1 MSEGMTPN
9 AAAALLTPFS
19 TGLLPFPEGA
29 RSLLLRAAADPALAP
44 WRGGL
49 VCAQGFRPAF
59 NALAAAGFDVRPDAP
74 EEGGFATVLCLLSKH
89 KAVALADVA
98 RALDLVAEGGL
109 VVCAGA
115 ADAGAAAVEKA
126 AARAFGGIGRLSKHH
141 CRVFWLRRNGPLPP
155 LCASWRAA
163 AGARPVAAIE
173 AVSAPGVFGWDRIDP
188 GSRLLAGCLDARISG
203 RVADFGAGWGY
214 LCREMLRRCP
224 GIASL
229 DAVEAEAAALAA
241 ARLNLAPPPGVALAL
256 RWHDVLAEPGLGPYD
271 WVISNPPFHDGKA
284 GDPEIG
290 RGFIR
295 AARAALAPGGHLLL
309 VANRHLPYESAI
321 DAAFSAR
328 AVAAEDSAFKVIEAR
343 T

>member
-1 MSEGMTPN
+1 MSEDMTSN
-9 AAAALLTPFS
+9 AVAALLTPFS
-19 TGLLPFPEGA
+19 TGLLPFPEGE
-29 RSLLLRAAADPALAP
+29 RSLFLCAEADPALAP
-44 WRGGL
+44 RRGGL
-49 VCAQGFRPAF
+49 VCTQGFRPAF
-59 NALAAAGFDVRPDAP
+59 NALAAAGFDARPEPP
-74 EEGGFATVLCLLSKH
+74 EEGGFAAVLCLLSKH

-126 AARAFGGIGRLSKHH
+126 AARAFGAIGRLSKHH
-141 CRVFWLRRNGPLPP
+141 CRVFWLRRSGPLPP
-155 LCASWRAA
+155 VCADWRATA
-163 AGARPVAAIE
+163 EQRFVPAIA
-173 AVSAPGVFGWDRIDP
+173 AVSVPGVFGWDRIDP
-188 GSRLLAGCLDARISG
+188 GSRLLAACLDARICG

-214 LCREMLRRCP
+214 LSREMLGRCP
-224 GIASL
+224 GIRSL
-229 DAVEAEAAALAA
+229 DAVEAEAAALAV
-241 ARLNLAPPPGVALAL
+241 ARRNLAPPPGVALAF

-271 WVISNPPFHDGKA
+271 WVISNPPFHEGKA

-295 AARAALAPGGHLLL
+295 SARAALAKGGRMLL

-321 DAAFSAR
+321 DAAFSSR
-328 AVAAEDSAFKVIEAR
+328 AVIAEDKAFKVIEAR